1 MDFSNFIQK
10 ICKEGSQIA
19 LKHFGKHDLNIK
31 EKDYQ
36 SDIVT
41 EADLAVNK
49 YLVDTIRD
57 VYPDHGFITE
67 EMPAEKINAEYVWV
81 IDPIDGTRNFATGS
95 PYWLVMIA
103 LLHNGEVK
111 YSTLSVPSIGSYY
124 FAQKG
129 KGAFHNNERIYCTT
143 TEELDHSYG
152 VGGTNVHQPLIAKLF
167 KALAGAPERHIW
179 MNGYGSSGMCA
190 VHAAHG
196 IRDWVIQSPP
206 GVWDSAPGALLMKEA
221 GCDVRNGNGKK
232 WQFGDTSFIAANP
245 KLLPKVLD
253 FLGE

>member
-1 MDFSNFIQK
+1 MEYAEFIQEL
-10 ICKEGSQIA
+10 CKGGSKIA
-19 LKHFGKHDLNIK
+19 LEHFGKKGLSVESKKH
-31 EKDYQ
+31 Q

-49 YLVDTIRD
+49 YLVDTIRAK
-57 VYPDHGFITE
+57 YPDHGFITE
-67 EMPAEKINAEYVWV
+67 EMPEENADAEYVWV

-103 LLHNGEVK
+103 LLHNGEVE
-111 YSTLSVPSIGSYY
+111 YSALSVPVLGSYY

-129 KGAFHNNERIYCTT
+129 KGAFHNNEPIHCTT

-167 KALAGAPERHIW
+167 NAIADAPERHIW

-206 GVWDSAPGALLMKEA
+206 GVWDTAPGALLMQEA
-221 GCDVRNGNGKK
+221 GCEVRNENGEPWK
-232 WQFGDTSFIAANP
+232 FGDKAYIAANP
-245 KLLPKVLD
+245 TLVSKLYD
-253 FLGE
+253 FLK